1 MAGNSSSILTNQ
13 SALTALST
21 LRDVNGKLRIVQ
33 DRISTGLKVSTGR
46 DNASYFNISST
57 MKADVAS
64 FKSVGENLTLT
75 KNAITVGRTS
85 AQAISKLVETA
96 IERVAF
102 SLGQGID
109 LGKVQNELTDLASQ
123 AVTALQQG
131 TFNGNEVIRDQ
142 ATITVTTGLN
152 RRSGLTVCVT
162 SFSFTKIGLSSVITY
177 MGSIDIATAT
187 ASIGARQQLMT
198 SLQEWLARAN
208 DGATSLGLVEKRI
221 EQQQEFIQRLTDE
234 MTVGIGALI
243 DADMTEES
251 SRLQALQ
258 VQQQL
263 ATQALSIANQQP
275 QSILAL
281 FQ

>member
-1 MAGNSSSILTNQ
+1 MAGNSSSILTNK

-123 AVTALQQG
+123 ALTALQQG

-177 MGSIDIATAT
+177 LGSIGIASAN

-198 SLQEWLARAN
+198 TLQEWLARAN
-208 DGATSLGLVEKRI
+208 DGATSLGLVQKRI